1 MHILEMIQKGKRLVS
16 SPQLDET
23 SLSTEVD
30 AALPIKSWVGWV
42 NDSQNFHMN
51 LVIQA
56 SQEYFGTQGTISLES
71 GTQEYAIPDGMIEL
85 RLIERTDTD
94 PDGIIYPSI
103 INDRLMKEP
112 AFNNLY
118 PFRRREFSYLWGNM
132 LGIAPEPIGDETINV
147 MYIRQLPELSYGE
160 CTVPAESTDTLVLE
174 ATPDLGTTSNK
185 NDYYNGCRIY
195 IVSAT
200 TGAGQTFT
208 VSDYVGST
216 RTATLKSDFVV
227 TPTGTIVY
235 AIVCDIPE
243 RFHEAVYLY
252 AAIMAKM
259 ADDEDISQL
268 ENRHGKLVR
277 SMLDGLIPRQSQKTR
292 GVRYVTDNLY
302 PY

>member
-1 MHILEMIQKGKRLVS
+1 MNILEMIQKAKRLVS

-30 AALPIKSWVGWV
+30 SALPIKSWVGWV

-51 LVIQA
+51 LVMQA
-56 SQEYFGTQGTISLES
+56 SQEYFGTQGTISLKS
-71 GTQEYAIPDGMIEL
+71 GTQEYDIPDGMIEL

-94 PDGIIYPSI
+94 PDGVIYPTI
-103 INDRLMKEP
+103 INDRLAQEP

-147 MYIRQLPELSYGE
+147 MYIRQLPELSYG
-160 CTVPAESTDTLVLE
+160 TAGTTAAGTIILE
-174 ATPDLGTTSNK
+174 ETPDLGTTSNK
-185 NDYYNGCRIY
+185 DDYYNGCRIY

-200 TGAGQTFT
+200 TGAGQTVT

-216 RTATLKSDFVV
+216 RTATLKSDFGT

-268 ENRHGKLVR
+268 ENRHGKLVNTII
-277 SMLDGLIPRQSQKTR
+277 SGLIPRQSQKTR
-292 GVRYVTDNLY
+292 GVRYITDNYY

>member
-1 MHILEMIQKGKRLVS
+1 MQILEMLQKAKRLVS
-16 SPQLDET
+16 SPQLDES

-56 SQEYFGTQGTISLES
+56 SQEYFATQGTISLSS
-71 GTQEYAIPDGMIEL
+71 GTQEYDLPTGMIEL

-94 PDGIIYPSI
+94 PDGIIYPSL
-103 INDRLMKEP
+103 INDRLMHEP
-112 AFNNLY
+112 SYSNLY

-132 LGIAPEPIGDETINV
+132 LGIVPEPTGDETINV
-147 MYIRQLPELSYGE
+147 MYIRQLSELSYG
-160 CTVPAESTDTLVLE
+160 TAGTTAAGTMILDSD
-174 ATPDLGTTSNK
+174 PDLGDTSNK
-185 NDYYNGCRIY
+185 DDYYNGCRIY
-195 IVSAT
+195 IVSAS
-200 TGAGQTFT
+200 TGAGQTVT

-216 RTATLKSDFVV
+216 RTATLKSDFGT

-268 ENRHGKLVR
+268 ENRHGKLVKT
-277 SMLDGLIPRQSQKTR
+277 MIDGLIPRQSQKNR
-292 GVRYVTDNLY
+292 EVRYIVDNYY